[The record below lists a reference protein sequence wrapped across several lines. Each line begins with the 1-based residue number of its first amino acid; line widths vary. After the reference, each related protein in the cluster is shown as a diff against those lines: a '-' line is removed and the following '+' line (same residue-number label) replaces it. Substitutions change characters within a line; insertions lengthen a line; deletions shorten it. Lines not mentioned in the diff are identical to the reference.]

1 MKKYI
6 GIIIAGVAVAA
17 GSFLGYK
24 VATNDEL
31 RGKIVRNAQD
41 ILKLTKKIDTMSE
54 DVAIR
59 TAKLT
64 KNPKVNQDYVEKQW
78 EAIGL

>member
-31 RGKIVRNAQD
+31 RGKIIRNAQD
-41 ILKLTKKIDTMSE
+41 VLKLTKKIDTMSE

-64 KNPKVNQDYVEKQW
+64 KNPKVNQDFVEKQW

>member
-31 RGKIVRNAQD
+31 RGKIVRNTQD
-41 ILKLTKKIDTMSE
+41 VLKLTKKIDTMSE

>member
-24 VATNDEL
+24 VATTDEL

-41 ILKLTKKIDTMSE
+41 VLKLTKKIDTMSE

>member
-1 MKKYI
+1 MRKYI

-41 ILKLTKKIDTMSE
+41 VLKLTKKIDTMSE

-78 EAIGL
+78 EALGL

>member
-41 ILKLTKKIDTMSE
+41 VLKLTKKIDTMSE

-64 KNPKVNQDYVEKQW
+64 KNPKVNQDHVEKQW

>member
-17 GSFLGYK
+17 GSFLGYT

-41 ILKLTKKIDTMSE
+41 VLKLTKKIDTMSE

-78 EAIGL
+78 ESIGL

>member
-1 MKKYI
+1 M
-6 GIIIAGVAVAA
+6 GVAVAA

-41 ILKLTKKIDTMSE
+41 VLKLTKKIDTMSE

>member
-1 MKKYI
+1 MKKYV

-31 RGKIVRNAQD
+31 RGKIIRNAQD
-41 ILKLTKKIDTMSE
+41 VLKLTKKIDTMSE

-59 TAKLT
+59 TAKIT

>member
-6 GIIIAGVAVAA
+6 GLIIAGVAVAA

-41 ILKLTKKIDTMSE
+41 VLKLTKKIDTMSE

>member
-1 MKKYI
+1 MRKYI
-6 GIIIAGVAVAA
+6 GIIIVGVAVAA

-41 ILKLTKKIDTMSE
+41 VLKLTKKIDTMSE

>member
-1 MKKYI
+1 MRKYI

-24 VATNDEL
+24 VAINDEL

-41 ILKLTKKIDTMSE
+41 VLKLTKKIDTMSE

>member
-41 ILKLTKKIDTMSE
+41 VLKLTKKIDTMSE

-78 EAIGL
+78 EAIDL

>member
-31 RGKIVRNAQD
+31 RGKIIRNAQD
-41 ILKLTKKIDTMSE
+41 VLKLTKKIDTMSE
-54 DVAIR
+54 DVTIR

>member
-1 MKKYI
+1 MKRYI

-31 RGKIVRNAQD
+31 RGKIIRNAQD
-41 ILKLTKKIDTMSE
+41 VLKLTKKIDTMSE

-64 KNPKVNQDYVEKQW
+64 KNPKVNQDYVEKEW

>member
-31 RGKIVRNAQD
+31 SGKIVRNAQD
-41 ILKLTKKIDTMSE
+41 VLKLTKKIDTMSE

>member
-6 GIIIAGVAVAA
+6 GIFIAGVAVAA

-41 ILKLTKKIDTMSE
+41 VLKLTKKIDTMSE
-54 DVAIR
+54 DAAIR

>member
-1 MKKYI
+1 MRKYI

-31 RGKIVRNAQD
+31 RGKIVRSAQD
-41 ILKLTKKIDTMSE
+41 VLKLTKKIDTMSE

>member
-6 GIIIAGVAVAA
+6 GIIIVGVAVAA

-41 ILKLTKKIDTMSE
+41 VLKLTKKIDTMSE

>member
-1 MKKYI
+1 MRKYI
-6 GIIIAGVAVAA
+6 GLIIAGVAVAA

-41 ILKLTKKIDTMSE
+41 VLKLTKKIDTMSE

>member
-1 MKKYI
+1 MRKYI

-41 ILKLTKKIDTMSE
+41 VLKLTKKIDTMSE

-78 EAIGL
+78 EAIDL

>member
-6 GIIIAGVAVAA
+6 EIIIAGVAVAA

-41 ILKLTKKIDTMSE
+41 VLKLTKKIDTMSE

>member
-41 ILKLTKKIDTMSE
+41 VLKLTKKIDTMSE

-64 KNPKVNQDYVEKQW
+64 KNPKVNQDYVDKQW

>member
-31 RGKIVRNAQD
+31 RGKIIRNAQNV
-41 ILKLTKKIDTMSE
+41 LKLTKKIDTMSE

>member
-17 GSFLGYK
+17 GSFLGCK

-41 ILKLTKKIDTMSE
+41 VLKLTKKIDTMSE

-78 EAIGL
+78 KAIGL

>member
-1 MKKYI
+1 MRKYI
-6 GIIIAGVAVAA
+6 GIIIAGAAVAA

-41 ILKLTKKIDTMSE
+41 VLKLTKKIDTMSE

-64 KNPKVNQDYVEKQW
+64 KNPKVNQDFVEKQW

>member
-6 GIIIAGVAVAA
+6 GIIIAGVAIAA

-31 RGKIVRNAQD
+31 RGKIIRNAQD
-41 ILKLTKKIDTMSE
+41 VLKLTKKIDTMSE

>member
-1 MKKYI
+1 MRKYI

-31 RGKIVRNAQD
+31 RGKNVRNAQD
-41 ILKLTKKIDTMSE
+41 VLKLTKKIDTMSE

>member
-31 RGKIVRNAQD
+31 RGKKIRNAQD
-41 ILKLTKKIDTMSE
+41 VLKLTKKIDTMSE

-78 EAIGL
+78 EAIDL

>member
-31 RGKIVRNAQD
+31 RGKIIRNAQD
-41 ILKLTKKIDTMSE
+41 VLKLTKKIDTMSE
-54 DVAIR
+54 DIAIR

>member
-1 MKKYI
+1 MRKYI

-17 GSFLGYK
+17 GSFFGYK

-41 ILKLTKKIDTMSE
+41 VVKLTKKIDTMSE

>member
-6 GIIIAGVAVAA
+6 GIMIAGVAVAA

-41 ILKLTKKIDTMSE
+41 VLKLTKKIDTMSE

>member
-1 MKKYI
+1 MRKYI

-41 ILKLTKKIDTMSE
+41 VLKLTKKIDTMSE

-64 KNPKVNQDYVEKQW
+64 KNPKVNQDYVKKQW

>member
-6 GIIIAGVAVAA
+6 GIIIAGVAVAV

-41 ILKLTKKIDTMSE
+41 VLKLTKKIDTMSE

>member
-6 GIIIAGVAVAA
+6 GVIIAGVAVAA

-24 VATNDEL
+24 VATNDKL

-41 ILKLTKKIDTMSE
+41 VLKLTKKIDTMSE

>member
-6 GIIIAGVAVAA
+6 GIIIAGVAIAA

-41 ILKLTKKIDTMSE
+41 VLKLTKKIDTMSE

-78 EAIGL
+78 EAISL

>member
-1 MKKYI
+1 MKKYK

-31 RGKIVRNAQD
+31 RGKIIRNAQD
-41 ILKLTKKIDTMSE
+41 VLKLTKKIDTMSE

>member
-41 ILKLTKKIDTMSE
+41 VLKLTKKIDTMSE

>member
-6 GIIIAGVAVAA
+6 GIMIAGVAVAA

-24 VATNDEL
+24 VAINDEL

-41 ILKLTKKIDTMSE
+41 VLKLTKKIDTMSE

>member
-6 GIIIAGVAVAA
+6 GIIIAGVVVAA

-31 RGKIVRNAQD
+31 RGKIIRNAQD
-41 ILKLTKKIDTMSE
+41 VLKLTKRIDTMSE
-54 DVAIR
+54 DVTIR

>member
-41 ILKLTKKIDTMSE
+41 VLKLTKKIDTMSE
-54 DVAIR
+54 DVTIR

-64 KNPKVNQDYVEKQW
+64 KNPKVNHDYVEKQW